1 MGTPPGTLPPSGRP
15 PARFLSLFWTFF
27 VISAVTIG
35 GGYAMVPVMATRF
48 TRRGWMDEQA
58 FYDLFALGQAV
69 PGPIALTTAMFA
81 GQRLAGFLGAAA
93 AFLGIMLPPVVSILL
108 VSLLYA
114 AVAGNPIVQ
123 GFLAGS
129 YGTVIGL
136 VAALLVRML
145 RARKWRV
152 HEVVLSVLCFGALL
166 LLRGWA
172 LPIVIA
178 TVILVRLGALLWKS

>member
-1 MGTPPGTLPPSGRP
+1 MGTTPESGKP

-35 GGYAMVPVMATRF
+35 GSYAIIPVMASRF
-48 TRRGWMDEQA
+48 TRRGWMDEKS
-58 FYDLFALGQAV
+58 FYDLFALAQAV
-69 PGPIALTTAMFA
+69 PGPTTLTTAVFA
-81 GQRLAGFLGAAA
+81 GQRLLGFPGAAA

-108 VSLLYA
+108 ISLLYG
-114 AVAGNPIVQ
+114 AVAGNRIVQ

-145 RARKWRV
+145 RGRRWRV
-152 HEVVLSVLCFGALL
+152 HEVVLSVLCLGALL
-166 LLRGWA
+166 AFRSWA

>member
-1 MGTPPGTLPPSGRP
+1 M
-15 PARFLSLFWTFF
+15 
-27 VISAVTIG
+27 TIG
-35 GGYAMVPVMATRF
+35 GGYAMVPVMAARVS
-48 TRRGWMDEQA
+48 RRGWMDEQG

-69 PGPIALTTAMFA
+69 PGPTALTTAVFL
-81 GQRLAGFLGAAA
+81 GQRLLRIAGAAA
-93 AFLGIMLPPVVSILL
+93 AFLGIMLPPVVSIIL
-108 VSLLYA
+108 VSLLYG

-145 RARKWRV
+145 RARKWRAY
-152 HEVVLSVLCFGALL
+152 EVVLALLCLAALL
-166 LLRGWA
+166 LFHSWA

-178 TVILVRLGALLWKS
+178 TVVLVRVGALVWKS

>member
-1 MGTPPGTLPPSGRP
+1 MTAASEKPPPT
-15 PARFLSLFWTFF
+15 FFSLFWTFF

-35 GGYAMVPVMATRF
+35 GSYAIIPVMASRF
-48 TRRGWMDEQA
+48 TRRGWMEEQA
-58 FYDLFALGQAV
+58 FYDLFALAQAV
-69 PGPIALTTAMFA
+69 PGPTTLTTAVFA
-81 GQRLAGFLGAAA
+81 GQRLLGFSGAAA

-108 VSLLYA
+108 VSLLYS
-114 AVAGNPIVQ
+114 AVAGNRIVQ

-145 RARKWRV
+145 RGRRWRAY
-152 HEVVLSVLCFGALL
+152 EVVLSLLCFGALL
-166 LLRGWA
+166 AFKSWA

-178 TVILVRLGALLWKS
+178 TVILVRLGASVWKS

>member
-1 MGTPPGTLPPSGRP
+1 MS
-15 PARFLSLFWTFF
+15 FLSLFWTFF

-48 TRRGWMDEQA
+48 TRRGWMEEKG

-69 PGPIALTTAMFA
+69 PGPIALTTALFA
-81 GQRLAGFLGAAA
+81 GQRLLGFVGAAA

-108 VSLLYA
+108 VALLYG
-114 AVAGNPIVQ
+114 AVADNRIVQ

-145 RARKWRV
+145 RARRWRV
-152 HEVVLSVLCFGALL
+152 HEIVLSLLCFGALL
-166 LLRGWA
+166 AFKSWS
-172 LPIVIA
+172 LPIIIV
-178 TVILVRLGALLWKS
+178 TVILVRLGAVLWKS

>member
-1 MGTPPGTLPPSGRP
+1 L
-15 PARFLSLFWTFF
+15 LSLFWTFF
-27 VISAVTIG
+27 VISALTIG
-35 GGYAMVPVMATRF
+35 GGYAMVPVMGARL
-48 TRRGWMDEQA
+48 TRRGWMKEQD

-69 PGPIALTTAMFA
+69 PGPLALTTAVFV
-81 GQRLAGFLGAAA
+81 GQRLLGLAGAAA
-93 AFLGIMLPPVVSILL
+93 AFLGIMLPPVAAILL
-108 VSLLYA
+108 VSLLYG

-152 HEVVLSVLCFGALL
+152 HEVVLSGLCFGALL
-166 LLRGWA
+166 VFKSWA

>member
-1 MGTPPGTLPPSGRP
+1 MGKSPPT
-15 PARFLSLFWTFF
+15 FFSLFWTFF

-35 GGYAMVPVMATRF
+35 GSYAIVPVMASRF

-58 FYDLFALGQAV
+58 FYDHFALAQAV
-69 PGPIALTTAMFA
+69 PGPTTLTTAVFVA
-81 GQRLAGFLGAAA
+81 QRLLGFPGAAA
-93 AFLGIMLPPVVSILL
+93 AFLGIMIPPVASIIL
-108 VSLLYA
+108 VSLLYG
-114 AVAGNPIVQ
+114 AVAQNPIVK

-152 HEVVLSVLCFGALL
+152 HEVALAVLCLAALL
-166 LLRGWA
+166 AFRSWA

-178 TVILVRLGALLWKS
+178 TVILVRLGALVWKS

>member
-1 MGTPPGTLPPSGRP
+1 MSRTPASDRP
-15 PARFLSLFWTFF
+15 PVRFLSLFWTFF

-35 GGYAMVPVMATRF
+35 GSYAIVPVMASRF
-48 TRRGWMDEQA
+48 TRRGWMDEQT
-58 FYDLFALGQAV
+58 FYDLFALAQAV
-69 PGPIALTTAMFA
+69 PGPTTLTTAVFA
-81 GQRLAGFLGAAA
+81 GQRLLGLPGAAA
-93 AFLGIMLPPVVSILL
+93 AFLGIMFPPVASIILI
-108 VSLLYA
+108 SLLYS

-145 RARKWRV
+145 RARRWRV
-152 HEVVLSVLCFGALL
+152 HEVVLSLLCFAALL
-166 LLRGWA
+166 VFRNWA

-178 TVILVRLGALLWKS
+178 TVILVRLGALVWKS

>member
-1 MGTPPGTLPPSGRP
+1 MGTTPAAGKPPP
-15 PARFLSLFWTFF
+15 RFFSLFWTFF

-35 GGYAMVPVMATRF
+35 GSYAIVPVMAVRF
-48 TRRGWMDEQA
+48 TRRGWMEEQA
-58 FYDLFALGQAV
+58 FYDLFALAQAV
-69 PGPIALTTAMFA
+69 PGPTTLTTAVFA
-81 GQRLAGFLGAAA
+81 GQRLFGFAGATA
-93 AFLGIMLPPVVSILL
+93 AFLGIMLPPVASIIL

-145 RARKWRV
+145 RGRKWRV
-152 HEVVLSVLCFGALL
+152 YEIVLSLVCFGALL
-166 LLRGWA
+166 AFRSWA
-172 LPIVIA
+172 LPIVIV

>member
-1 MGTPPGTLPPSGRP
+1 MGKTPASEKPPPS
-15 PARFLSLFWTFF
+15 FLSLFWTFF

-35 GGYAMVPVMATRF
+35 GSYAIVPVMASRF
-48 TRRGWMDEQA
+48 ARRGWMEERT
-58 FYDLFALGQAV
+58 FYDLFALAQAV
-69 PGPIALTTAMFA
+69 PGPTTLTTAVFT
-81 GQRLAGFLGAAA
+81 GQRLLGVTGAAA
-93 AFLGIMLPPVVSILL
+93 AFLGIMLPPVVSIIL
-108 VSLLYA
+108 VSLLYS
-114 AVAGNPIVQ
+114 AVAGDPIVQ
-123 GFLAGS
+123 GFLTGS

-145 RARKWRV
+145 RARRWRV

-166 LLRGWA
+166 AFRSWA

>member
-1 MGTPPGTLPPSGRP
+1 MGKTPAAGKP

-35 GGYAMVPVMATRF
+35 GSYAIIPVMASRF

-58 FYDLFALGQAV
+58 FYDLFALAQAV
-69 PGPIALTTAMFA
+69 PGPTTLTTAVFA
-81 GQRLAGFLGAAA
+81 GQRLLGVPGAAA
-93 AFLGIMLPPVVSILL
+93 AFLGIMLPPVASIIL

-145 RARKWRV
+145 RGRKWRLY
-152 HEVVLSVLCFGALL
+152 EVVLSVACFAALL
-166 LLRGWA
+166 LFRSWA

-178 TVILVRLGALLWKS
+178 TVILVRLGTLVWKS